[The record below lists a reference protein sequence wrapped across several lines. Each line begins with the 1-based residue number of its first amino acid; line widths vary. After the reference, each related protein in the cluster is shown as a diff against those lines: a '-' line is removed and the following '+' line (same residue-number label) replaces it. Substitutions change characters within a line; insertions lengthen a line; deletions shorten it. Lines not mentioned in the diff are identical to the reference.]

1 MFSSTATPA
10 QSSKDTLGIAIFG
23 AICLST
29 CGLGVWQLQR
39 YTWKVDL
46 LEQTKK
52 AFELDSEAVPQRAF
66 GQAELFAY
74 LQEKYGQRIAIKG
87 EFDHDNEVK
96 IGPRA
101 APPGL
106 ITDAAQG
113 MATNPQG
120 YFIITPFKLSHGCT
134 VFVNRGWVK
143 RGAQDTIDRPKGI
156 ITLENIIVSSTEK
169 VCASVHRELRES
181 ASRAWALYLEE
192 AYEGGLAALSTVTQ
206 QTLSIWLALAP
217 KVIGVWNHEISSN
230 IKWLI
235 SIAWIPYVCY
245 ILDDRLE
252 QVFLILYTITKLSGK
267 REGIEA
273 SGGLWGLLLPSLVL
287 ASHALPSDP
296 DIEPKSTRRWR
307 ILSITWHLVVIYM
320 EVNCYET
327 IDPSVESIVVGV
339 TVLYI
344 MSLDVWTGL
353 SVLSLLLMAAAIQM
367 QSLVDLRSL
376 NTETVYSVVF
386 AIEHHFF

>member
-1 MFSSTATPA
+1 MFKAGQSLGRASLKSRMGRVMFSSTATPA

-169 VCASVHRELRES
+169 PNKFNPLIDKKAIDSKTLIWMESNALVEAGGAQRIIQVEEGVPVVEVVDPDSAPTPKSYPVPRRFKHVMEPSVTPLTHLTYAFTWFS
-181 ASRAWALYLEE
+181 
-192 AYEGGLAALSTVTQ
+192 LAAAGTAMTYYKFKGKGRS
-206 QTLSIWLALAP
+206 P
-217 KVIGVWNHEISSN
+217 K
-230 IKWLI
+230 
-235 SIAWIPYVCY
+235 
-245 ILDDRLE
+245 
-252 QVFLILYTITKLSGK
+252 
-267 REGIEA
+267 
-273 SGGLWGLLLPSLVL
+273 
-287 ASHALPSDP
+287 
-296 DIEPKSTRRWR
+296 TRVKV
-307 ILSITWHLVVIYM
+307 SKQ
-320 EVNCYET
+320 
-327 IDPSVESIVVGV
+327 
-339 TVLYI
+339 
-344 MSLDVWTGL
+344 
-353 SVLSLLLMAAAIQM
+353 A
-367 QSLVDLRSL
+367 
-376 NTETVYSVVF
+376 
-386 AIEHHFF
+386 